1 MEKIK
6 LYTIN
11 FKKLKLIS
19 RFSEEAK
26 LYSDY
31 STVYKIFKDDADI
44 KIKEAKV
51 EVLHS
56 IVAEGLV
63 LPKQKIMCGNFIG
76 YSMDFVKGKY
86 ITELKLDINQLINL
100 FKKLSSLLKTYH
112 NLGIVLGDL
121 NFTNILIKS
130 LEEVYFCDVDS
141 CKILSYNIDCIS
153 FLTYDYLLSIG
164 IDVTKLS
171 IDKNLDNLSLY
182 LLFLYM
188 LFNKKSV
195 LNISQKRIEEQLEKY
210 GLQEQKGIIKM
221 LKKKVIEVPYFE
233 EIL

>member
-1 MEKIK
+1 METIR

-11 FKKLKLIS
+11 LKNLKRIS
-19 RFSEEAK
+19 RFSAEAD

-31 STVYKIFKDDADI
+31 RTVYKVFKDDVDF
-44 KIKEAKV
+44 KVKEAKV
-51 EVLHS
+51 EALHS
-56 IVAEGLV
+56 VVAEGLV
-63 LPKQKIMCGNFIG
+63 LPKQKIVCGDFIG

-86 ITELKLDINQLINL
+86 ITDLKLDINQLINL
-100 FKKLSSLLKTYH
+100 FKKLSSLLKMYH

-121 NFTNILIKS
+121 NFTNILVKS

-141 CKILSYNIDCIS
+141 CKILNYNINCIP
-153 FLTYDYLLSIG
+153 FLTYDYLQSVGLSNKI
-164 IDVTKLS
+164 S

-195 LNISQKRIEEQLEKY
+195 LHISPKRIEEQLEKY
-210 GLQEQKGIIKM
+210 GLQEQKEMVKM
-221 LKKKVIEVPYFE
+221 LKIKFTEIPYFE
-233 EIL
+233 EML